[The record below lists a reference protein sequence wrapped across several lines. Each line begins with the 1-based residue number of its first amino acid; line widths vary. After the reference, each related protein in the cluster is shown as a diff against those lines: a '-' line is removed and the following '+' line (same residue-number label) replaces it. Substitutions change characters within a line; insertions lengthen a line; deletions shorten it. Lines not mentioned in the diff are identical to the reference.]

1 LPIPAPTVPEAFKVL
16 MRELNALGIE
26 AVALD
31 ANIKEEP
38 EAQVAATELIE
49 ESVQQTQ
56 LSEQDLVKEEV
67 TEAKADAEDEPVILD
82 ADQDDNEFVMD
93 EDEGK
98 EKMQAAA

>member
-1 LPIPAPTVPEAFKVL
+1 VPEAFKVL

-38 EAQVAATELIE
+38 EPQPPTPELIDD
-49 ESVQQTQ
+49 SVQQSQ
-56 LSEQDLVKEEV
+56 LSEQDLVAEE
-67 TEAKADAEDEPVILD
+67 TADAKADGEDEPAILD